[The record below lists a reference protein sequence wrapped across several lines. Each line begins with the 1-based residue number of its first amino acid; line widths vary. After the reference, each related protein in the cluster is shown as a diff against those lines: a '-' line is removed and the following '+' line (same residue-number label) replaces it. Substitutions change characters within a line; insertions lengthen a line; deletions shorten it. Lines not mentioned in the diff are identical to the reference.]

1 MKDIVENKVRMRESE
16 SRRITKEDEKIRNF
30 LRNLEVVVSV
40 EFPSHR
46 VQLLVVDLLDFTQG
60 LAHLIFPELAVLLRR
75 ISVCQRCQFFHFL
88 EANIEPEYQRMKR
101 SISTKSRDAGTYG
114 ARGAIAPLPFLAGGK
129 GGKGAL
135 FQKYNI
141 NEI

>member
-1 MKDIVENKVRMRESE
+1 MV
-16 SRRITKEDEKIRNF
+16 
-30 LRNLEVVVSV
+30 
-40 EFPSHR
+40 
-46 VQLLVVDLLDFTQG
+46 
-60 LAHLIFPELAVLLRR
+60 
-75 ISVCQRCQFFHFL
+75 
-88 EANIEPEYQRMKR
+88 ANMTTNVATEYG
-101 SISTKSRDAGTYG
+101 TNRDAGTYG